1 MGELDKFR
9 NSKQIE
15 NEERHQISQ
24 EGNESKLML
33 ASNKILI
40 NKSQKKSNT
49 PKSSYFNGANVSN
62 FSVLSTVNSLTN
74 FINISNVNK
83 NLINQENVNIIQNN
97 VNINI
102 NLPENSVNN
111 SGNIVNNSSNGE
123 KSNGGGLTF
132 SNSINNKKLII
143 FRKLVSNSPDKKKLP
158 HFEEL
163 LTGKN
168 LDTDKTKISES
179 LKIPDF
185 EKLINNAVNNKVNI
199 VEKFQTISNS
209 KIYLNELLT
218 LKKSKITSSRG
229 IVKKMLH
236 APSFRIYD
244 VQEESINEIKG
255 KENIALRDRIN
266 YWRLNLSQSKYLQKI
281 YSSFWNSPEGCISVV
296 MEPAKRGYLSVLN

>member
-1 MGELDKFR
+1 MGDLDKFK
-9 NSKQIE
+9 NSKQTE
-15 NEERHQISQ
+15 NDERHQISQ
-24 EGNESKLML
+24 ESKLML

-40 NKSQKKSNT
+40 NKSQKKGHT

-74 FINISNVNK
+74 FNNISSVNK
-83 NLINQENVNIIQNN
+83 NLINQENFNIIQNN

-102 NLPENSVNN
+102 NLAENNVNN
-111 SGNIVNNSSNGE
+111 SGNIVNNSSYGE
-123 KSNGGGLTF
+123 KSRGGGLTF

-168 LDTDKTKISES
+168 MDSDNTKISES
-179 LKIPDF
+179 LKIPSF
-185 EKLINNAVNNKVNI
+185 EKLISHALNNKVNI
-199 VEKFQTISNS
+199 VEKLQTMSNF

-218 LKKSKITSSRG
+218 LKKSKITSNRG

-255 KENIALRDRIN
+255 KENIVLRDRIN
-266 YWRLNLSQSKYLQKI
+266 YWRLNLCQSKYLQKI
-281 YSSFWNSPEGCISVV
+281 YNSFWNSPEGCISVV